1 MSRNLV
7 LCFDGTNNKYNAA
20 NTNVVRLFQM
30 LVRDDPA
37 QIVYY
42 QPGIGTMMPIG
53 RFDRLRK
60 KVIRIVDLVMA
71 NLLDDHVKGG
81 YRFLMQ
87 NYEPGDRIFLFGFSR
102 GAYTARVLAGMLHKV
117 GLLARNNDEL
127 IPFAWDMFANTPVND
142 VSRGFRATFSRD
154 VPIHF
159 LGLWDT
165 VSAISWAWRGKVYP
179 FTKNNPSVEIV
190 RHAMALD
197 ERRQR
202 FAQNAWT
209 DQPPSTQSVKEVW
222 FPGVH
227 SDVGG
232 GYPEAESGLSKIS
245 LKWMVDEL
253 HETDILLNEDAVIKM
268 LPPNE
273 ASNYPQSKK
282 HESLTFWWWPVEF
295 ILLPHKDPDDRYKE
309 HWSFHLGHLRKVPAK
324 QHLHRSI
331 FDRKRFDP
339 QYQPTEHTNIPA
351 DYVTEPEDLTEA
363 ANGMTGRHKLAEHDG
378 DLD

>member
-7 LCFDGTNNKYNAA
+7 LCFDGTNNKYNTA

-53 RFDRLRK
+53 HFDRLRK
-60 KVIRIVDLVMA
+60 KIMRIVDLAMA

-127 IPFAWDMFANTPVND
+127 IPFAWDMFANTPVGE
-142 VSRGFRATFSRD
+142 VSRGFHVTFSRD
-154 VPIHF
+154 VSIHF

-165 VSAISWAWRGKVYP
+165 VSAISWAWRGKIYP
-179 FTKNNPSVEIV
+179 FTKNNPDVTIV
-190 RHAMALD
+190 RHALALD

-209 DQPPSTQSVKEVW
+209 NTPPPGQDVKEVW

-227 SDVGG
+227 SDIGG
-232 GYPEAESGLSKIS
+232 GYPQTEEGLSLIS
-245 LKWMVDEL
+245 LQWMIKEL
-253 HETDILLNEDAVIKM
+253 DGSGVKLDASRVAQV
-268 LPPNE
+268 LPPNQ
-273 ASNYPQSKK
+273 ADRYPAAAK
-282 HESLTFWWWPVEF
+282 HESLTWRWWPVEF
-295 ILLPHKDPDDRYKE
+295 MLLPHKDPNNGYKE
-309 HWSFHLGHLRKVPAK
+309 HWSFHLGRPRIVPE
-324 QHLHRSI
+324 QSRLHASI
-331 FDRKRFDP
+331 FKKTAIDSTYRP
-339 QYQPTEHTNIPA
+339 PNIPKA
-351 DYVTEPEDLTEA
+351 HIEEV
-363 ANGMTGRHKLAEHDG
+363 
-378 DLD
+378 